1 MTLTTPSPT
10 KLQERLDRGETI
22 RHRSEMTDEY
32 YENLVHL
39 MTMQADSELA
49 GAVGYNKWPPRA
61 PGVEEKLVVAN
72 MVKDE
77 FRHAKAIYALLR
89 DLGMDVDSHVARH
102 DFNLRIAEQT
112 DLGTQRAAG
121 DKRVNIF
128 YYPIDTWADFIMF
141 NFMMDRGAG
150 HQLEDG
156 LECSYEPWAA
166 ELKRIA
172 KEETTHLR
180 HGDLWVEKL
189 AKDPATKDEVQDA
202 VNRWFPRTMN
212 IFGRPG
218 TSRNALYRRL
228 GLKKRDN
235 DEVRQAFVDDIK
247 PKLDAWGLTLPEW
260 KPTL

>member
-1 MTLTTPSPT
+1 MTVTTPSPSE
-10 KLQERLDRGETI
+10 LQDRLDRGEKI

-32 YENLVHL
+32 YENLVNL
-39 MTMQADSELA
+39 MLQQADSELA
-49 GAVGYNKWPPRA
+49 GAIGYVPWPARS
-61 PGVEEKLVVAN
+61 PGIEEKLIVAN

-77 FRHAKAIYALLR
+77 FRHAKAIYGLLR
-89 DLGMDVDSHVARH
+89 DLGVDVDAHVARH
-102 DFNLRIAEQT
+102 DFNLRLAEQK

-128 YYPIDTWADFIMF
+128 YYPIETWCDFIMF

-156 LECSYEPWAA
+156 LECSYEPWAN

-218 TSRNALYRRL
+218 TPRNALYRRL
-228 GLKKRDN
+228 VLKKRDN
-235 DEVRQAFVDDIK
+235 DEVRQAFVADIK

-260 KPTL
+260 KPTW

>member
-1 MTLTTPSPT
+1 MVTKTVTPEE
-10 KLQERLDRGETI
+10 LQERLDRGEKI

-32 YENLVHL
+32 YENLVNL
-39 MTMQADSELA
+39 MLMQADSELA
-49 GAVGYNKWPPRA
+49 GAIGYVPWPAEA
-61 PGVEEKLVVAN
+61 PGIEEKLVVAN
-72 MVKDE
+72 IARDE

-89 DLGMDVDSHVARH
+89 DLGVDVDARVAQH
-102 DFNLRIAEQT
+102 DFNLRIRDQQ
-112 DLGTQRAAG
+112 DLGSKRAAD

-156 LECSYEPWAA
+156 LDCSYEPWAQ
-166 ELKRIA
+166 ELRRIA

-180 HGDLWVEKL
+180 HGDLWVERL
-189 AKDPATKDEVQDA
+189 AKDPATRDEIQDA

-218 TSRNALYRRL
+218 TARNALYRRL

-235 DEVRQAFVDDIK
+235 DEVRQAFVNDIK

-260 KPTL
+260 QLPG